1 MQVATGFDEG
11 DIDKFREQVRLMP
24 EEEVRVLRSIY
35 GVLCRPALGPANPP
49 GKILLEKLKIL
60 REEWLR
66 RHPELT
72 IDI

>member
-1 MQVATGFDEG
+1 MQVASGFDDW

-24 EEEVRVLRSIY
+24 DEEVESLRSIY
-35 GVLCRPALGPANPP
+35 GVLSRPALGPAN
-49 GKILLEKLKIL
+49 LLGQVFFEKLKIL
-60 REEWLR
+60 REESLR